1 MADQVA
7 RVDSVGDLA
16 HNEAPTSTIA
26 TDDVATEMRAEGVA
40 RRGRGAAT
48 AAIDRADEES
58 RLAEGCSERDMQR
71 EGRTVGWPSNGS
83 IGR

>member
-26 TDDVATEMRAEGVA
+26 TDDVATEIRAEGVA
-40 RRGRGAAT
+40 WRGRGAAT

-58 RLAEGCSERDMQR
+58 RLAEGCSER
-71 EGRTVGWPSNGS
+71 EGPLDGPATGALGDDEA
-83 IGR
+83 GR